1 MKHTSPDHP
10 DHANLE
16 SAADKMGQVAAFVN
30 EHKRDFENMTKVN
43 AIQSMFV
50 GKFDVCYPLPNSLQT
65 FSFDDDDFDDEF
77 CDRTLYN
84 QIDDL

>member
-1 MKHTSPDHP
+1 
-10 DHANLE
+10 
-16 SAADKMGQVAAFVN
+16 MGQVAAFVN

-65 FSFDDDDFDDEF
+65 FSLMMMILMMNFVIEPCTTKSTICNGRQHDHVAEKEEGYH
-77 CDRTLYN
+77 LS
-84 QIDDL
+84 I